1 MMRVFASVV
10 CALLLTSCTGNAN
23 NVVLSSLNRSAKIQF
38 LCADMDLITG
48 NLFDLRA
55 ILPTGLCIAETIFAP
70 EVTAQFLG
78 AVTQTETGEVAVVS
92 FTNSLIFDTNRTV
105 PGVTALRVGEQPT
118 GIQIS
123 PIEPGFTY
131 VSSFSPK
138 SVQAIPTE
146 AIITGE
152 SDLLSTGDP
161 DQVRFDAGPT
171 DLALHESAERFETL
185 RDSEGRVISASGT
198 IHYRFLYAAV
208 PELGEVF
215 QIPVTLI
222 PDPEQIAEPGDPIR
236 MIHGRLGEPEPLGL
250 KPYSCDTV
258 SEVEPP
264 ASTELDY
271 HRICPEDFEDR
282 PGRFIKTVRTTV
294 TCVDGPTP
302 GPSPVALAIDYGLA
316 DDLTDDVLLVADA
329 NQPVIHRYRL
339 FTDGASELTPIVT
352 GAPTSDVDVTP
363 HVPKTSDPN
372 DVEATERYLYAV
384 NAMDSSVLVVDYSD
398 PGEPGD
404 PYPGAV
410 LPVVAGI
417 SSRANEEN
425 VESRNRVR
433 SAFSNVRSIEVVS
446 PFYELIEDV
455 RAGTATVPEDDICTS
470 SDTDAF
476 ALAQNPRNMKGVF
489 LAVSLSNGTMY
500 YLDIYDL
507 NAPCRG
513 GEGPIACTLAETG
526 SDQFASIRRH
536 RRRLGFTPSTFIDID
551 GTPSVQFNTAPGML
565 DETTG
570 EPLNSDGP
578 SLEFISCP
586 AATADERS
594 SMFNVFGESTAPGM
608 EDALICSSSQ
618 VWSTL
623 TQRWDARWEGLIPHS
638 EGGLGLFSD
647 ESFPP
652 PGSPDG
658 SAGAP
663 GDWFL
668 AGDVPLCRVGVLGE
682 QDGPETDSELS
693 INHLASYGGDRL
705 LIVGELPP
713 NTRDNPD
720 CKNFEDLR
728 DDIDRFPVWFPI
740 IDAFNDQLR
749 IGESLSDRYTLDE
762 VRFCFNQFTEY
773 EIHTRN
779 VYTVTGTTS
788 GFIHRVVP
796 EETTGECVFADDRPV
811 VGDGVDPPLLDVDTF
826 LTGRAFEDT
835 QFINPSASFRIGP
848 FPPMTPVTDTTVV
861 LLNFN
866 ILNQFVPELL
876 DTSTEFRS
884 LPASMLFSEQQDQ
897 LFFVDFTAGVRRIV
911 FSPLSIVQSF
921 E

>member
-1 MMRVFASVV
+1 MMRFFASVV
-10 CALLLTSCTGNAN
+10 CTLLLTSCTGNAN

-38 LCADMDLITG
+38 LCADLELVTG

-55 ILPTGLCIAETIFAP
+55 ILPTGLCTAETIFAP
-70 EVTAQFLG
+70 EVKAQFLG
-78 AVTQTETGEVAVVS
+78 AVTQTQTGEVAVVS
-92 FTNSLIFDTNRTV
+92 FTNSLTLDTNRTV

-123 PIEPGFTY
+123 PFEPSYTY

-146 AIITGE
+146 AVITGE
-152 SDLLSTGDP
+152 SDFPT
-161 DQVRFDAGPT
+161 QQRRFEAGPT
-171 DLALHESAERFETL
+171 DLALHEHAFFVPIT
-185 RDSEGRVISASGT
+185 EGGT
-198 IHYRFLYAAV
+198 PGAPVTGAKSTVEYRYLYAAI
-208 PELGEVF
+208 PELA
-215 QIPVTLI
+215 
-222 PDPEQIAEPGDPIR
+222 QIAQIKIGIIKDDQNGDRHGVMGPPT
-236 MIHGRLGEPEPLGL
+236 MIDLPTIDCA
-250 KPYSCDTV
+250 S
-258 SEVEPP
+258 VELVTPP
-264 ASTELDY
+264 PSDASDY
-271 HRICPEDFEDR
+271 HRICPEDFAER
-282 PGRFIKTVRTTV
+282 PGRFIKTVETT
-294 TCVDGPTP
+294 TPCVDGAVA
-302 GPSPVALAIDYGLA
+302 GASPVALAIDYGLE
-316 DDLTDDVLLVADA
+316 DDLTDDILLVADA
-329 NQPVIHRYRL
+329 NQPVIHRFSL
-339 FTDGASELTPIVT
+339 FVNGARELKPIVT
-352 GAPTSDVDVTP
+352 GTPTTDVDVTP
-363 HVPKTSDPN
+363 FVPKTSDP
-372 DVEATERYLYAV
+372 DDLAATERYLYAV
-384 NAMDSSVLVVDYSD
+384 SAMDSSVLVVDYTD
-398 PGEPGD
+398 PGDLGDPGD
-404 PYPGAV
+404 PDTEAYPGAV
-410 LPVVAGI
+410 LPTIAGV

-433 SAFSNVRSIEVVS
+433 SAFANVRSIEVVS
-446 PFYELIEDV
+446 PFYELVEDV

-470 SDTDAF
+470 SDTEAF

-513 GEGPIACTLAETG
+513 GDGTIACTLAETG

-536 RRRLGFTPSTFIDID
+536 RRRFGFTPSTFIAID
-551 GTPSVQFNTAPGML
+551 GTPSLQFNTAPGKL
-565 DETTG
+565 DATTG

-578 SLEFISCP
+578 GLEFISCP
-586 AATADERS
+586 AAMADERS
-594 SMFNVFGESTAPGM
+594 SMSNVFGERAGPGD

-618 VWSTL
+618 VWSTF

-638 EGGLGLFSD
+638 EGGLGLFAD

-658 SAGAP
+658 TAGTP
-663 GDWFL
+663 GNWFL
-668 AGDVPLCRVGVLGE
+668 AGDVPFCRVGVLG
-682 QDGPETDSELS
+682 DLGGAETDSDLS
-693 INHLASYGGDRL
+693 IDHLASYGGDRL

-713 NTRDNPD
+713 STRDDPE
-720 CKNFEDLR
+720 CKDFEDLR
-728 DDIDRFPVWFPI
+728 EDIDRFPVWFPI

-762 VRFCFNQFTEY
+762 VRRCFNQFTEY

-796 EETTGECVFADDRPV
+796 EETTGECVFDDDRPV
-811 VGDGVDPPLLDVDTF
+811 VGGGTDPSLLDVDTF
-826 LTGRAFEDT
+826 LTARAFEDT

-848 FPPMTPVTDTTVV
+848 FPPMTPVTDTTVA

-866 ILNQFVPELL
+866 ILNQFVPEVL
-876 DTSTEFRS
+876 DTSTARRS

-897 LFFVDFTAGVRRIV
+897 LFFVDFAAGVRRIV
-911 FSPLSIVQSF
+911 FSPLSIVQTF